1 MLILSLLFSQ
11 FSYLVLKT
19 GGTKKKILS
28 SHLGTHASLGKT
40 DMYFAVIA
48 AVTTGTK
55 KNHILHD
62 KEGKNQFQRRTRI
75 N

>member
-19 GGTKKKILS
+19 GGTKQNKTIHS
-28 SHLGTHASLGKT
+28 SHLGTHASLVKT
-40 DMYFAVIA
+40 DVYFDVIA

-55 KNHILHD
+55 QNHILHD
-62 KEGKNQFQRRTRI
+62 KEGKNQF
-75 N
+75 